1 MFEWNEDLETAF
13 KRSKEK
19 IVKLIKERLAAFDMD
34 LVFTCLSLDYSKEG
48 MVWILQQKTCKC
60 PDITPT
66 CCEEGWRLVLA
77 GGHFCNKAERN
88 YSPIEGEATAVAK
101 GLQDTKYYTMGCR
114 NLYVATDHSSLVTV
128 LGDQS
133 LADVE
138 NPRLARIKERT
149 LWWQFRII
157 HTPGKM
163 QLAADA
169 LSRRK
174 SKLPA
179 NLYRLSAANSDH
191 DEEDAIDDLQLRL
204 TALYPDP
211 VSERG
216 WESDNARI
224 NSVMREDKV
233 TVITWERLYEV
244 VQEDPLLVKLME
256 VVLRG
261 FPQSSHDVD
270 EDLKQYHRFRPDLHV
285 AGGVVCYKDRAIIP
299 VTLSPRCSRLY
310 TRPTRA

>member
-1 MFEWNEDLETAF
+1 
-13 KRSKEK
+13 
-19 IVKLIKERLAAFDMD
+19 
-34 LVFTCLSLDYSKEG
+34 
-48 MVWILQQKTCKC
+48 
-60 PDITPT
+60 
-66 CCEEGWRLVLA
+66 
-77 GGHFCNKAERN
+77 
-88 YSPIEGEATAVAK
+88 
-101 GLQDTKYYTMGCR
+101 
-114 NLYVATDHSSLVTV
+114 
-128 LGDQS
+128 
-133 LADVE
+133 
-138 NPRLARIKERT
+138 
-149 LWWQFRII
+149 
-157 HTPGKM
+157 M
-163 QLAADA
+163 QLAADT

-191 DEEDAIDDLQLRL
+191 DEEDAIDDLQLQL

-233 TVITWERLYEV
+233 TVITWERLYKA

-270 EDLKQYHRFRPDLHV
+270 EDLKQYHRFRHDLHV
-285 AGGVVCYKDRAIIP
+285 AGGIVCYKDRAIIP
-299 VTLSPRCSRLY
+299 VTLRPQVLEIIHAAHQGVRSAGSRRRSSGLGSLPLFSKPGGVSIFLPKI
-310 TRPTRA
+310 TF